1 MAKSVVL
8 NCIERFLKL
17 GSRERRRMLRLE
29 MTALRLEPHFSGPTS
44 PFPPLLWSVLTLIL
58 KVHIY
63 SNAVDILG
71 KFEHHT
77 NLTFAFAQFYS

>member
-8 NCIERFLKL
+8 NSIERFLKL
-17 GSRERRRMLRLE
+17 GSRERRRLSGLE
-29 MTALRLEPHFSGPTS
+29 MTALGLEPHFPGPTS
-44 PFPPLLWSVLTLIL
+44 PFAPLLWSVLTLTL

-71 KFEHHT
+71 KSEHPT
-77 NLTFAFAQFYS
+77 NLTFACAQFYS